1 MKTATKVTLAIFIT
15 ALIITSILGPLVYV
29 TSKKNMENAVF
40 AHLISTASSRARHLE
55 NFLDMQREKVLQLA
69 QSVTVEEFLRASERA
84 PDYRDKFNTA
94 IKRLDRTEEVNESI
108 YEIFILNPYGK
119 VVASSDRRRVGMDR
133 SHDAYFLGA
142 KSAGA
147 YIKDAYISKTTGK
160 PSIAISA
167 PIICRGVR
175 EISGVIVIRISL
187 DGINRIT
194 TDRTGLGGTGETYL
208 VNENDYMITPS
219 RFIKDAPFKLKVDTE
234 PAGKTFEG
242 VKKAGTE
249 QHEYGALIYKNYKGI
264 KVLGVRYYMPKMR
277 WILVAEIDESE
288 AFAPLNKIKFLF
300 LFTILVVPL
309 LAWLTGRY
317 IARAMTRP
325 IRVLHKGAEIIGQG
339 NLDYKVG
346 TDAKDEIGQLS
357 RAFDEMTEGLKRSTT
372 SIEELNKEI
381 DIRTQAEEALQQ
393 EKDYSQSLIE
403 TAQVIMLVLDT
414 EARIVRFNPYME
426 EISGYSLEE
435 VKGKDWFS
443 TFLPERD
450 QDHIRELFRKAVSDI
465 QTQGNVNTIV
475 TKDGRERLIEWHDKT
490 LKDADGNVAG
500 MLSIGQDITER
511 RRAEEKLRESE
522 EIFRTMSTAANDGII
537 MIDNR
542 GKFTYWND
550 AAEKIFGYT
559 GEEILGKELR
569 SSLVP
574 KRFLE
579 ASETGFSRFK
589 MTGQGAAVGKTLEL
603 TAARKNGAEIPI
615 ELSMS
620 AVQIGGE
627 WNAIGIVRDITERKK
642 AEDEL
647 QKAKIEAEEA
657 SLAKSQF
664 LASMSH
670 EIRTPMNAIIGMS
683 ELLAGTSLYDEQNDY
698 VEMIQVSADSLLG
711 IINDILDLSKIE
723 AGHIELEEN
732 EFNLREVVETTGVT
746 LATRANK
753 KGLELLCHIR
763 PDTPAHIVGD
773 PMRLR
778 QILVNLA
785 GNAIKF
791 TKNGEIVISVEAAEK
806 KNGQAVLHFR
816 VSDTGIGIP
825 KEKQE
830 KIFKSFTQA
839 DSSTT
844 RQYGGTGLGLTIS
857 RQLVEM
863 MGGKIWVE
871 SEEGK
876 GSVFHFTI
884 HTCTV
889 EETVDKYDVVPGEII
904 HLRVLIVDDNSTNRL
919 ILREITS
926 AWGFLPGEAES
937 GSTALR
943 ELKQAKKNGNPY
955 QFILLDKNMPHMDG
969 FETAERIKK
978 LPEYTDLPII
988 LLTSS
993 EAKGDRR
1000 KANDIGIS
1008 EVLLKPVRRS
1018 KLYDVIVSSIVGVRK
1033 KKGLPEKQ
1041 VAESSLKGKPIE
1053 ILLAEDNLINQ
1064 KLAVR
1069 LLEKQGWRVSVANNG
1084 KEAVD
1089 LSGRNG
1095 FDLILMDVQMPEMDG
1110 IEATKE
1116 IRKREEGT
1124 DRYIPIIALTA
1135 HAFEED
1141 RKKCLAA
1148 GMDGYAAKPIK
1159 VQELFATME
1168 ETLNSSDTR
1177 THKEA

>member
-1 MKTATKVTLAIFIT
+1 MKIATKVTLAIFIT
-15 ALIITSILGPLVYV
+15 ALIITSISGPLVYV
-29 TSKKNMENAVF
+29 TSKKNIENAVF
-40 AHLISTASSRARHLE
+40 AHLISTASSRAKHLE
-55 NFLDMQREKVLQLA
+55 SFLDMQKEKVLQLA
-69 QSVTVEEFLRASERA
+69 QSVVVEEFLRASERA

-94 IKRLDRTEEVNESI
+94 IKRLDGTEEVNKSI
-108 YEIFILNPYGK
+108 YEIFILDPDGK
-119 VVASSDRRRVGMDR
+119 VIASSDRRRIGMDR

-167 PIICRGVR
+167 PIVRRGAR
-175 EISGVIVIRISL
+175 EISGVIVVRISL
-187 DGINRIT
+187 GGINRIT
-194 TDRTGLGGTGETYL
+194 TDRTGLGGTGEIYL

-242 VKKAGTE
+242 VKKPGTE
-249 QHEYGALIYKNYKGI
+249 QHEYDALIYKNYRGI
-264 KVLGVRYYMPKMR
+264 EVLGVRDYMPKVR

-288 AFAPLNKIKFLF
+288 AFAPLNKIKFFF

-309 LAWLTGRY
+309 LAWITGRY
-317 IARAMTRP
+317 VARAITRP
-325 IRVLHKGAEIIGQG
+325 IHVLHKGTEIIGQG
-339 NLDYKVG
+339 NLDFRVS

-357 RAFDEMTEGLKRSTT
+357 RAFDRMTKNLKETTT
-372 SIEELNKEI
+372 SIDELNKEI
-381 DIRTQAEEALQQ
+381 DIRGQAEEALQR

-426 EISGYSLEE
+426 EISGYRMEE

-443 TFLPERD
+443 TFLHERD
-450 QDHIRELFRKAVSDI
+450 WDRVRKSFQKAASDI
-465 QTQGNVNTIV
+465 QTHGNVNPIV
-475 TKDGRERLIEWHDKT
+475 TKDGRERLIEWYDKT
-490 LKDADGNVAG
+490 LKDADGNVVG
-500 MLSIGQDITER
+500 LLSIGHDITERRHVEEKLKESEERYRQIIEDASDIIYGTDNNGYCTFVNPIVEKTTGYSKKELIGKHYLDMISPDYHQAALRFYGLQFVKKIKITYHELPFVTKNGSELWLGQNVQLLMEDDRITGFQAVARDITER
-511 RRAEEKLRESE
+511 RRAEEQLQQ
-522 EIFRTMSTAANDGII
+522 A
-537 MIDNR
+537 
-542 GKFTYWND
+542 
-550 AAEKIFGYT
+550 
-559 GEEILGKELR
+559 KE
-569 SSLVP
+569 
-574 KRFLE
+574 
-579 ASETGFSRFK
+579 
-589 MTGQGAAVGKTLEL
+589 
-603 TAARKNGAEIPI
+603 
-615 ELSMS
+615 
-620 AVQIGGE
+620 
-627 WNAIGIVRDITERKK
+627 
-642 AEDEL
+642 
-647 QKAKIEAEEA
+647 EAEEA
-657 SLAKSQF
+657 NLAKSQF

-723 AGHIELEEN
+723 AGHIELEET

-753 KGLELLCHIR
+753 KSLELLCHIR

-791 TKNGEIVISVEAAEK
+791 TEDGEIVISVEAAEK
-806 KNGQAVLHFR
+806 KDDKAVLHFR

-830 KIFKSFTQA
+830 KIFESFTQA

-871 SEEGK
+871 SKEGK

-884 HTCTV
+884 HTRTV

-943 ELKQAKKNGNPY
+943 ELKQAKENGNPY

-993 EAKGDRR
+993 EAKGDRK

-1018 KLYDVIVSSIVGVRK
+1018 KLYDVIVSSIVGARK
-1033 KKGLPEKQ
+1033 NKGLPEKQ
-1041 VAESSLKGKPIE
+1041 VAESSLKGKPLE

-1069 LLEKQGWRVSVANNG
+1069 LLEKQGWRVTVANNG

-1089 LSGRNG
+1089 FSGRNG

-1116 IRKREEGT
+1116 IRKREQDTGRHT
-1124 DRYIPIIALTA
+1124 SIIALTA

-1141 RKKCLAA
+1141 RKRCLAA
-1148 GMDGYAAKPIK
+1148 GMDGYATKPIK
-1159 VQELFATME
+1159 VQQLFATME
-1168 ETLNSSDTR
+1168 ETLNFRGMSTQ
-1177 THKEA
+1177 KEVR